1 MIVLL
6 QDIVRINLA
15 VKNKTLVENK
25 HLKEAAERA
34 IKGNGRIHLCGL
46 VRSRL
51 DLIHSFVYY
60 FYLLMQCINAFYLF
74 TKIIY

>member
-1 MIVLL
+1 M
-6 QDIVRINLA
+6 RINLA

-46 VRSRL
+46 VRFGF
-51 DLIHSFVYY
+51 DFVH
-60 FYLLMQCINAFYLF
+60 LF
-74 TKIIY
+74 VFIC